1 MAQDQ
6 HNDTTQL
13 PLLNHVQPAQHLP
26 TPPASPGQEESDP
39 VLQQLEALAN
49 RLETIVAK
57 MAEANKEAVKEAIEK
72 EAKFSD
78 VLTGTVKFEK
88 DGQTQL
94 VVENV
99 PLLNSVS
106 KADCLGWYFKLQPFL
121 KAIQVFPVQDQIT
134 YIGETIEESLD
145 DDDDDGDGD
154 IGIDEGRYC
163 RINGMLTRAHPS
175 NQPFNSVKELLTYVT
190 KDCYGLDIEID

>member
-6 HNDTTQL
+6 HNDTMQSAFS
-13 PLLNHVQPAQHLP
+13 NHAQHLP

-49 RLETIVAK
+49 RLETIIAK
-57 MAEANKEAVKEAIEK
+57 MPEAIRAANREAIEK
-72 EAKFSD
+72 EAKLSD

-106 KADCLGWYFKLQPFL
+106 KADCLAWYLKLQPFL

-145 DDDDDGDGD
+145 DDDDDDGDGD
-154 IGIDEGRYC
+154 IGIDEERYC
-163 RINGMLTRAHPS
+163 RINGMPTRAHPS

-190 KDCYGLDIEID
+190 KDCYGLHIEID